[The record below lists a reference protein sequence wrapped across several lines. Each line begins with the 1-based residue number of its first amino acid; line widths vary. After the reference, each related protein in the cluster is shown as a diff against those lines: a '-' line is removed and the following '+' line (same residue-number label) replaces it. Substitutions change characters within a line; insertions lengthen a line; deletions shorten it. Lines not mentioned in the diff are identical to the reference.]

1 MDVKNTAD
9 FYNKVAE
16 RCSFKQLKQDYVK
29 RDKGGVL
36 FRKGKYEQQ
45 DKDSKLHC
53 KVIEIVF
60 QGYSEIVIHKVDQNQ
75 FNT

>member
-60 QGYSEIVIHKVDQNQ
+60 KGYSEIVQIYSQGRPKPI
-75 FNT
+75 

>member
-1 MDVKNTAD
+1 LDVKNTAD

-36 FRKGKYEQQ
+36 FRKGKYEHN
-45 DKDSKLHC
+45 KIKIANCIARSSKL
-53 KVIEIVF
+53 
-60 QGYSEIVIHKVDQNQ
+60 YSKGIQR
-75 FNT
+75 